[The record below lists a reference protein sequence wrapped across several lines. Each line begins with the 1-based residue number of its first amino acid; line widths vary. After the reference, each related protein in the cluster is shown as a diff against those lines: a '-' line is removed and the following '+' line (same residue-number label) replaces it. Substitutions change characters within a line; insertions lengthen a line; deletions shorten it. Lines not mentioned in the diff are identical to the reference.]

1 MGILR
6 LGCALLLRPG
16 WRAALV
22 GAAVLAALWTPAQA
36 GRPLVFAVSRS
47 ALSLPVY
54 VAEERGFFADEG
66 VVINVAECDIGRRCL
81 ERMLAGGADLATA
94 AVLPIVRAAV
104 QGQRFAVFATIATTP
119 NDAKLISRRGSGVHG
134 AAALAGRRVGT
145 FVGTSAHFMLE
156 LRLLAAGIDPA
167 RVQIVALEPEDAMQ
181 ALPSRQVDAVSVF
194 EPYAW
199 RMAQSLG
206 AEAQVLSDRRLHVES
221 WNVVASAALDR
232 SHDAGLAAVCRA
244 LLRAVRF
251 IESDPAA
258 AQAILRRR
266 LALGDDAMA
275 WLRPDV
281 DYAVELR
288 QSLIHGLEEQA
299 RWALRSGH
307 VQGTMPNFLGHLRP
321 GPLASVRPSAAT
333 VVVP

>member
-1 MGILR
+1 MRILG
-6 LGCALLLRPG
+6 LGCALLLRQG

-22 GAAVLAALWTPAQA
+22 GAAVLAALCAPAQA

-47 ALSLPVY
+47 PLSLPVY

-94 AVLPIVRAAV
+94 AVLPIVRAAM
-104 QGQRFAVFATIATTP
+104 QGERFGVVATIAAAR
-119 NDAKLISRRGSGVHG
+119 NDAKIITRRGGGVDS

-156 LRLLAAGIDPA
+156 LSLLTAGIDPA
-167 RVQIVALEPEDAMQ
+167 RVQIVAIEPGDAVG
-181 ALPSRQVDAVSVF
+181 ALRSGRVDAVAVF

-199 RMAQSLG
+199 RVAQSLG

-221 WNVVASAALDR
+221 WSVVASAALDR
-232 SHDAGLAAVCRA
+232 SHDAGLAALCRA

-251 IESDPAA
+251 IESDRAQ

-266 LALGDDAMA
+266 LSLGDEAMA
-275 WLRPDV
+275 WLLPDV
-281 DYAVELR
+281 DYEVELR

-307 VQGTMPNFLGHLRP
+307 AQGTMPNFLGHLRP
-321 GPLASVRPSAAT
+321 GPLAAVRPVAVT

>member
-1 MGILR
+1 MRIVGVGR
-6 LGCALLLRPG
+6 LLRQA
-16 WRAALV
+16 WCAALV
-22 GAAVLAALWTPAQA
+22 GVVVLAAPCTPAQA

-47 ALSLPVY
+47 PLSLPVY
-54 VAEERGFFADEG
+54 VAQERGFFAAEG

-94 AVLPIVRAAV
+94 AVLPIVRAAM
-104 QGQRFAVFATIATTP
+104 QGERFGVVATIAAAR
-119 NDAKLISRRGSGVHG
+119 NDAKIITRRGGGVDS

-156 LRLLAAGIDPA
+156 LSLLSAGVDPA
-167 RVQIVALEPEDAMQ
+167 RVQVVAIEPEDAGDT
-181 ALPSRQVDAVSVF
+181 LRSGQVDAVAVF

-199 RMAQSLG
+199 RVAQSLG
-206 AEAQVLSDRRLHVES
+206 SAALVLSDRRLHVES
-221 WNVVASAALDR
+221 WNVVASASVDR
-232 SHDAGLAAVCRA
+232 SQDAALAALCRA

-251 IESDPAA
+251 IESEPDR

-266 LALGDDAMA
+266 LALQEDAMA
-275 WLRPDV
+275 WLLPDV

-307 VQGTMPNFLGHLRP
+307 AQGTMPNFLAHVRP
-321 GPLASVRPSAAT
+321 GPLAAVRPHAVT
-333 VVVP
+333 VVLP